1 MRIHSGYIGKVTI
14 HVPWTALLR
23 DSCKVEIRGLFIS
36 VVPQPFASDG
46 AGEEERV
53 VSTLCQLSVRVCA
66 IASSMTDS
74 LFFSMTTRYVWTVPI
89 IGGGGSVCVCVY
101 VCVMEMALVYGLSSC
116 GIRHTW
122 VEVQALLFPIWL
134 IV

>member
-1 MRIHSGYIGKVTI
+1 M
-14 HVPWTALLR
+14 
-23 DSCKVEIRGLFIS
+23 
-36 VVPQPFASDG
+36 PQPFASDG

-101 VCVMEMALVYGLSSC
+101 VCVMEMALVMACPLVALDTHG
-116 GIRHTW
+116 
-122 VEVQALLFPIWL
+122 QALLFPIWL